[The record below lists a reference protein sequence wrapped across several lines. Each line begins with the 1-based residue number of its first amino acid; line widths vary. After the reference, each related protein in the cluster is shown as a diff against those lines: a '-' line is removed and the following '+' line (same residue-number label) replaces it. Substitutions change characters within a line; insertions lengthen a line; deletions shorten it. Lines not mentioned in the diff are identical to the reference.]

1 MRDQKLLD
9 YLQSYLTPRRQEL
22 FKKVL
27 SQRTNHFTVATE
39 DVYQLHNTSAV
50 IRSCDVFGV
59 QNVHIIEEQNAKKI
73 DREIAMGAQKWV
85 TINRYHTVQDS
96 IKSLKGKGYQ
106 IVATSPHIES
116 YNLGDFDVSKKSA
129 LFFGTERYGLSDEIM
144 KEADCTLKIPM
155 YGFTESLN
163 ISVSAAIILQSLAE
177 RIRKEDVSWQL
188 NEQEKEDLKFKWLK
202 NNLKNSNELI
212 SHFYSKSIFAFELIF
227 VIVIFNVHAFL
238 RIISF
243 TSCIYIIIWQ
253 ISLTV
258 VKRFHSSGCCFFMR
272 MIAFS

>member
-1 MRDQKLLD
+1 MNDPALI
-9 YLQSYLTPRRQEL
+9 SYLEDFLTDRRRSL
-22 FKKVL
+22 MNKVID
-27 SQRTNHFTVATE
+27 QRTNHITVATQ

-50 IRSCDVFGV
+50 IRSCDVFGI
-59 QNVHIIEEQNAKKI
+59 QNVHVIEEKFPKRI

-85 TINRYHTVQDS
+85 TVNRHAS
-96 IKSLKGKGYQ
+96 AKECISHLRESGYQ
-106 IVATSPHIES
+106 IVATSPHNDS
-116 YNLGDFDVSKKSA
+116 LHLGDFDVSKKSA
-129 LFFGTERYGLSDEIM
+129 LFFGTERHGLSYEIM

-212 SHFYSKSIFAFELIF
+212 SHFYSK
-227 VIVIFNVHAFL
+227 
-238 RIISF
+238 
-243 TSCIYIIIWQ
+243 
-253 ISLTV
+253 
-258 VKRFHSSGCCFFMR
+258 
-272 MIAFS
+272 